1 MSRFTLIGRSCPFPV
16 WQYYNQ
22 CSWLRALE
30 IGIFLWDPESG
41 AINLAEVFFDFYP
54 ALTATQAHIQLT
66 REISCQQGDQNPGG
80 TISSLICHQPSKSLL
95 ITLSISKEASFPRCS
110 LGNLLLCLQKHIIS
124 YHQEVYIPLKLSSTR
139 TLGYILH
146 ALNKLLKAAG
156 VICSIKVDQDLQLED
171 LASSA

>member
-1 MSRFTLIGRSCPFPV
+1 MWAYIVDAQFVFPQIWKSTAVISQVLFFLSFLYILWRFLGVLSFPLSCVEAYKYLKELFLLSRFTLIGRSCPFPV

-95 ITLSISKEASFPRCS
+95 ITLSISKEA
-110 LGNLLLCLQKHIIS
+110 LLS
-124 YHQEVYIPLKLSSTR
+124 PF
-139 TLGYILH
+139 
-146 ALNKLLKAAG
+146 
-156 VICSIKVDQDLQLED
+156 
-171 LASSA
+171 